1 MSAGSRLAPALAI
14 AAVGASLAFANR
26 VLADSAPL
34 PAAPD
39 AAAPGTTGTPTPT
52 PTSAASDAGAVSL
65 GAVSVVVPEAGA
77 PAADADA
84 AAAAPPVG
92 DAGAPATTD
101 ADGGAPKK
109 DRYVRMGRSVEDF
122 MERDFTWDANL
133 EGALGPGFPEEGS
146 AKLLGFAR
154 VRVGAML
161 IAAPHFLMVGATY
174 EFSNKSFATFGLQ
187 FEYMH
192 LTSGAWMQ
200 VAPLFDAEHPRPG
213 VSLAAGW
220 ATFGVELQQRA
231 YEGLGQTTA
240 LFGKIRFP
248 VGVFVW
254 ALTNKQHAQGPQQG
268 ENALPYSPLRF

>member
-1 MSAGSRLAPALAI
+1 VSAGSRLAPALAI

-26 VLADSAPL
+26 VLADIAPV
-34 PAAPD
+34 PAAD
-39 AAAPGTTGTPTPT
+39 AAAP
-52 PTSAASDAGAVSL
+52 SAAAATGDAGAVSL
-65 GAVSVVVPEAGA
+65 GAVTVVVPEAGA
-77 PAADADA
+77 PTAADSDA
-84 AAAAPPVG
+84 GAATAAPTG
-92 DAGAPATTD
+92 DAGAPAAD

-133 EGALGPGFPEEGS
+133 EGALGPGFAEQGS
-146 AKLLGFAR
+146 AKLLGFGR

-174 EFSNKSFATFGLQ
+174 EFSNRSFATFGLQ

-240 LFGKIRFP
+240 LFGKVRFP

>member
-1 MSAGSRLAPALAI
+1 MSAGSRIAPALAI

-26 VLADSAPL
+26 VLADSAPP
-34 PAAPD
+34 PAAD
-39 AAAPGTTGTPTPT
+39 AAAPNTAG
-52 PTSAASDAGAVSL
+52 DAGAVSL

-77 PAADADA
+77 PTAAEADA
-84 AAAAPPVG
+84 AAAPVG
-92 DAGAPATTD
+92 DAGADASAD

-133 EGALGPGFPEEGS
+133 EGALGAGFPEEGS

-240 LFGKIRFP
+240 LFGKVRFP

-254 ALTNKQHAQGPQQG
+254 ALTNKQHAQGPQG

>member
-26 VLADSAPL
+26 VLADSAPV

-39 AAAPGTTGTPTPT
+39 AAAPM
-52 PTSAASDAGAVSL
+52 AAGDAGAVSL

-77 PAADADA
+77 PTAAAADADA
-84 AAAAPPVG
+84 GATAAPVG
-92 DAGAPATTD
+92 DAGAATSTD